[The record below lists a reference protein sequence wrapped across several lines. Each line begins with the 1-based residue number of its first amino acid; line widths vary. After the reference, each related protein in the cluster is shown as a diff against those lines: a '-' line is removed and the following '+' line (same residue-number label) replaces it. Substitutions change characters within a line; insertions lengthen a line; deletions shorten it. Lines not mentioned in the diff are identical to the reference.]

1 MTALARSTFGR
12 PIIAA
17 DADGAATPGAATAAG
32 CSTAIDTKPP
42 RDPND
47 DDAFID
53 ERDFIGA
60 ALEDESVDT
69 ADILVGSCGAAEAA
83 MVDVVEGDAVEGD
96 AVVLA
101 DMRADGDTL
110 RPEDGAAMLAA
121 LEILLLA
128 GVAALATLDI
138 EPVSARPVAPVPGAP
153 IEADPGMAGE
163 DNRLVIPET
172 AAAGLASMLAE
183 PCISI
188 FLCAGPPASSAEAV
202 AQPAPNAAAIP
213 AANI

>member
-17 DADGAATPGAATAAG
+17 DADGAATPGAAAAAG

-69 ADILVGSCGAAEAA
+69 ADIVVGSCGAAEAA
-83 MVDVVEGDAVEGD
+83 MVDVVDGD

-138 EPVSARPVAPVPGAP
+138 EPVSARPVAPAPGAP

-183 PCISI
+183 PCIST